1 LCYVPNRFGDPERV
15 RRAKGALPREAASM
29 QAFIHVIIP
38 VLLTAAIWLVLSLT
52 RAEEEDLHGPGPDQR
67 DRTL

>member
-1 LCYVPNRFGDPERV
+1 
-15 RRAKGALPREAASM
+15 M